1 VYYIWNNVTDAHDFV
16 VSRAIVELNDW
27 RVVRLVRADAME
39 QHVGNLFIWMK
50 PTDGRVKCNIEAFF
64 SSNNNIVGISF
75 FICWDGL
82 SAYVFAKY
90 DQFSP
95 IYDHRLNLGRVELV
109 VVFSILIRLNLER
122 SLHIVEDFSHLLM
135 LILVF
140 FFCFW
145 IG

>member
-1 VYYIWNNVTDAHDFV
+1 V
-16 VSRAIVELNDW
+16 L
-27 RVVRLVRADAME
+27 
-39 QHVGNLFIWMK
+39 
-50 PTDGRVKCNIEAFF
+50 
-64 SSNNNIVGISF
+64 
-75 FICWDGL
+75 
-82 SAYVFAKY
+82 AKY

-140 FFCFW
+140 FFLFLNRLNF
-145 IG
+145 INVQFLNKKYKELLKTYIKGKVMKTL